1 VPGLYDLL
9 LFIEWIK
16 NWIPGE
22 DGFGLSGSST
32 GFGTMTTEEIR
43 VELSKDWSDGND
55 EQMQLARM
63 QFTRSSNSD
72 LFAMDSDAD
81 EQQLRAIGG
90 MVDALVLY
98 QTHDPAMAAAFSR
111 IVDLVARSATGG
123 YSPNMPVET
132 PLKSCPIDF
141 IETID
146 LENDEALLRYEIVDV
161 EVDDSDNSTVTD
173 DTTVSDD
180 DNDEGFLPG
189 FGFLSTLV
197 SMVGVAILLQRKQR
211 EDND

>member
-1 VPGLYDLL
+1 
-9 LFIEWIK
+9 
-16 NWIPGE
+16 
-22 DGFGLSGSST
+22 
-32 GFGTMTTEEIR
+32 
-43 VELSKDWSDGND
+43 
-55 EQMQLARM
+55 M

-98 QTHDPAMAAAFSR
+98 QTHDPAMAAGFSR
-111 IVDLVARSATGG
+111 IVDLVVRSSTNG
-123 YSPNMPVET
+123 YSPNMTVET

-141 IETID
+141 IENID

-161 EVDDSDNSTVTD
+161 KVEESNNSTVTD

-197 SMVGVAILLQRKQR
+197 SLVGVAILLQRKQR
-211 EDND
+211 VYND